1 MVSLTQQRLNK
12 LSVWRQLKMDTVNT
26 YEETVEDGQHTLDML
41 EKAEGLE
48 NPDVSDRPE
57 WLPEKFNSVED
68 MAQAYESLEQKL
80 GSQDEE
86 EELEEEELENIVEGL
101 EEEGIDF
108 DSLSQEFAE
117 LGGLTEASYDS
128 LIEAGIPRSM
138 VDQFIDG
145 QMAVAEQMQQ
155 EAFEQ
160 VGGQEAYENM
170 VTWASESLNEASIDA
185 FNNAVNSGN
194 IESANLA
201 IQGLQA
207 QYRSVNGSE
216 PSLVMGETKSVTGGV
231 FDSAAQL
238 TAAMRDPRYSTDSAY
253 RQQVASKLSRS
264 NVL

>member
-1 MVSLTQQRLNK
+1 
-12 LSVWRQLKMDTVNT
+12 MDTVNT
-26 YEETVEDGQHTLDML
+26 HEETVEDGQHTLDML

-48 NPDVSDRPE
+48 NPDASDRPE

-86 EELEEEELENIVEGL
+86 ELEDDELESIVDGL

-117 LGGLTEASYDS
+117 LGGLTEDSYDS
-128 LIEAGIPRSM
+128 LVEAGIPRSM

-145 QMAVAEQMQQ
+145 QMAVATQMQQ

-160 VGGQEAYENM
+160 VGGQEAYEDM
-170 VTWASESLNEASIDA
+170 VSWASDNMQEASIDA

-194 IESANLA
+194 IETANLA
-201 IQGLQA
+201 IQGLHA

-238 TAAMRDPRYSTDSAY
+238 TQAMRDPRYESDSAY

-264 NVL
+264 NILQMICLRNL

>member
-1 MVSLTQQRLNK
+1 
-12 LSVWRQLKMDTVNT
+12 MDTVNT

-41 EKAEGLE
+41 EKAEGLD
-48 NPDVSDRPE
+48 NPEASDRPE
-57 WLPEKFNSVED
+57 WLPEKFNTVED
-68 MAQAYESLEQKL
+68 MASAYESLEQKL

-86 EELEEEELENIVEGL
+86 EEYEDDDGELEEIAEELEERGV
-101 EEEGIDF
+101 DF
-108 DSLSQEFAE
+108 DAMSQEFAE
-117 LGGLTEASYDS
+117 LGGLTEDSYDT
-128 LIEAGIPRSM
+128 LLEAGIPRSM

-145 QMAVAEQMQQ
+145 QMAVATQMQQ

-160 VGGQEAYENM
+160 VGGQEAYEDM
-170 VTWASESLNEASIDA
+170 VSWASDNMQEASIDA

-194 IESANLA
+194 IETANLA
-201 IQGLQA
+201 IQGLHA

-238 TAAMRDPRYSTDSAY
+238 TQAMRDPRYESDSAY

-264 NVL
+264 NIL

>member
-1 MVSLTQQRLNK
+1 
-12 LSVWRQLKMDTVNT
+12 MDTVNT
-26 YEETVEDGQHTLDML
+26 HEETVEDGQHTLDML

-48 NPDVSDRPE
+48 NPDASDRPE

-86 EELEEEELENIVEGL
+86 ELEDDELESIVDGL

-117 LGGLTEASYDS
+117 LGGLTEDSYDS
-128 LIEAGIPRSM
+128 LVEAGIPRSM

-145 QMAVAEQMQQ
+145 QMAVATQMQQ

-160 VGGQEAYENM
+160 VGGQEAYEDM
-170 VTWASESLNEASIDA
+170 VSWASDNMQEASIDA

-194 IESANLA
+194 IETANLA
-201 IQGLQA
+201 IQGLHA
-207 QYRSVNGSE
+207 QYRSVNGSD

-238 TAAMRDPRYSTDSAY
+238 TQAMRDPRYESDSAY

-264 NVL
+264 NIL

>member
-1 MVSLTQQRLNK
+1 
-12 LSVWRQLKMDTVNT
+12 MDTINT

-48 NPDVSDRPE
+48 NPDASDRPE

-80 GSQDEE
+80 GSQGEEEYEE
-86 EELEEEELENIVEGL
+86 EELEDDELESIVDGL

-117 LGGLTEASYDS
+117 LGGLTEDSYDS
-128 LIEAGIPRSM
+128 LVEAGIPRSM

-145 QMAVAEQMQQ
+145 QMAVANQMQQ

-160 VGGQEAYENM
+160 VGGQEAYEDM
-170 VTWASESLNEASIDA
+170 VSWASDNMQEASIDA

-194 IESANLA
+194 VETANLA
-201 IQGLQA
+201 IQGLHA
-207 QYRSVNGSE
+207 QYRSVNGNE

-238 TAAMRDPRYSTDSAY
+238 TAAMRDPRYSSDSAY

-264 NVL
+264 NIL

>member
-1 MVSLTQQRLNK
+1 
-12 LSVWRQLKMDTVNT
+12 MDTVNT

-48 NPDVSDRPE
+48 NPEASDRPE

-86 EELEEEELENIVEGL
+86 EYEEELEDDELESIVDGL

-117 LGGLTEASYDS
+117 LGGLTEDSYDS
-128 LIEAGIPRSM
+128 LVEAGIPRSM

-145 QMAVAEQMQQ
+145 QMVS
-155 EAFEQ
+155 
-160 VGGQEAYENM
+160 
-170 VTWASESLNEASIDA
+170 WASDNMQEASIDA

-194 IESANLA
+194 IETANLA
-201 IQGLQA
+201 IQGLHA

-238 TAAMRDPRYSTDSAY
+238 TAAMRDPRYGSDSAY
-253 RQQVASKLSRS
+253 RQEVASKLSRS
-264 NVL
+264 NIL

>member
-1 MVSLTQQRLNK
+1 
-12 LSVWRQLKMDTVNT
+12 MDTINT

-48 NPDVSDRPE
+48 NPDASDRPE

-86 EELEEEELENIVEGL
+86 EYEEELGDDELESITEDL
-101 EEEGIDF
+101 EEIGIDF

-117 LGGLTEASYDS
+117 LGGLSEDSYDS

-145 QMAVAEQMQQ
+145 QMAVADQMQEQ
-155 EAFEQ
+155 AFSQ
-160 VGGQEAYENM
+160 VGGQEAYTDM
-170 VTWASESLNEASIDA
+170 VSWAADNIPEASIDA
-185 FNNAVNSGN
+185 FNNAVNSGSV
-194 IESANLA
+194 EAANLA
-201 IQGLQA
+201 IQGLHA
-207 QYRSVNGSE
+207 QYRSVHGSE

-253 RQQVASKLSRS
+253 RQSVASKLSRS

>member
-1 MVSLTQQRLNK
+1 
-12 LSVWRQLKMDTVNT
+12 MDTLNT

-48 NPDVSDRPE
+48 NPDASDRPE

-68 MAQAYESLEQKL
+68 MASAYEALEHKL

-86 EELEEEELENIVEGL
+86 EYEEQYDDDEYEEEYEEDQDELDGIAEELEEL
-101 EEEGIDF
+101 GIDF
-108 DSLSQEFAE
+108 DDLSQEFAT
-117 LGGLTEASYDS
+117 LGGLTEDSYDS
-128 LIEAGIPRSM
+128 LLEAGIPRSV

-145 QMAVAEQMQQ
+145 QMAVADQMQEQ
-155 EAFEQ
+155 AFSQ
-160 VGGQEAYENM
+160 VGGQEAYTDM
-170 VTWASESLNEASIDA
+170 VSWAADNIPEASIDA
-185 FNNAVNSGN
+185 FNDAVNSGN
-194 IESANLA
+194 IETANLA

-207 QYRSVNGSE
+207 RYRSVNGNE
-216 PSLVMGETKSVTGGV
+216 PSLVMGETNSVTGGV

-253 RQQVASKLSRS
+253 RQSVASKLSRS

>member
-1 MVSLTQQRLNK
+1 
-12 LSVWRQLKMDTVNT
+12 MDTVNT

-48 NPDVSDRPE
+48 NPDASDRPE

-86 EELEEEELENIVEGL
+86 EYEEEALEDDELESIVDGL

-128 LIEAGIPRSM
+128 LVEAGIPRSM

-145 QMAVAEQMQQ
+145 QMAVANQMQQ

-160 VGGQEAYENM
+160 VGGQEAYEDM
-170 VTWASESLNEASIDA
+170 VSWASDNMQEASIDA

-194 IESANLA
+194 VETANLA
-201 IQGLQA
+201 IQGLHA
-207 QYRSVNGSE
+207 QYRSVNGNE

-238 TAAMRDPRYSTDSAY
+238 TQAMRDPRYSSDSAY

-264 NVL
+264 NIL